1 MSVARG
7 VAVGLVAALVLAGA
21 ASGQERKIQRSE
33 LPPAVERAVAA
44 ESQGAEIRGFSV
56 ETEHGQ
62 THYEAEMTING
73 HSKDVLMDSTGAVVE
88 VEEQVAL
95 DALPP
100 AVHSGL
106 TARARG
112 GKIGKVESLTKH
124 GRLVAY
130 EAVVTT
136 NGKRSEIQ
144 VGPEG
149 EVLPHEE

>member
-1 MSVARG
+1 MSVGRG
-7 VAVGLVAALVLAGA
+7 VAVELVAALVLAGA

-33 LPPAVERAVAA
+33 LPPAVERAVVA
-44 ESQGAEIRGFSV
+44 ESQGAEIRGFSL

-62 THYEAEMTING
+62 THYEVEMTVSG
-73 HSKDVLMDSTGAVVE
+73 HSKDVLMDSNGAVLE

-100 AVHSGL
+100 AVHAGL

-112 GKIGKVESLTKH
+112 GKIGKVESLTKQ
-124 GRLVAY
+124 GKLVAY

-149 EVLPHEE
+149 GPLAHEE

>member
-1 MSVARG
+1 MSMARG
-7 VAVGLVAALVLAGA
+7 VAVGLSAALVLAGT

-44 ESQGAEIRGFSV
+44 QSQGAEIRGFSL

-62 THYEAEMTING
+62 AHYEVEMTVNG
-73 HSKDVLMDSTGAVVE
+73 HSKDLLMDSNGTVVE

-95 DALPP
+95 DALPA
-100 AVHSGL
+100 AVRAGL
-106 TARARG
+106 AAKARG
-112 GKIGKVESLTKH
+112 GEIDKVESLTKH
-124 GRLVAY
+124 GTLVAY

-149 EVLPHEE
+149 QPLPHEE